1 MLLPIKPICRANK
14 MRKDGTSLI
23 FFQYC
28 YNATKRTLLNTEIA
42 IPINF
47 WNKKQ
52 CCVSEKLPTH
62 FGNFEKLNDEINR
75 QKRIAEDLIIHANRK
90 QIINKG
96 AFVKQTFSPS
106 LNTETIIVKA
116 EETVELE
123 VKEKKL
129 IKRMLIQKSWRKYV
143 K

>member
-1 MLLPIKPICRANK
+1 L
-14 MRKDGTSLI
+14 
-23 FFQYC
+23 
-28 YNATKRTLLNTEIA
+28 
-42 IPINF
+42 
-47 WNKKQ
+47 
-52 CCVSEKLPTH
+52 TH